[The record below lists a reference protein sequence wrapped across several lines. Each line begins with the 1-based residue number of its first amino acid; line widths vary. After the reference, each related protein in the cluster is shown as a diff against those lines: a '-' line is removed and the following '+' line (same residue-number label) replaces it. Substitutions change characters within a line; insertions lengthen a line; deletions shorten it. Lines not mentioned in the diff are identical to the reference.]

1 MNETGDPK
9 TPWLS
14 HLVKCGAQG
23 SANKQTKKQTNKVTA
38 IKTCIDPLPPCSP
51 QLQTC
56 LSAHA
61 HTCEYMHTYTHT
73 QAHTGTLIHTYPV
86 HIQNLNVKIMKI
98 KLKNKLSWCGK
109 CVTHMQRLTLL
120 RQAKW

>member
-1 MNETGDPK
+1 MKTETHIPHIHYVYIAYILPIHIY
-9 TPWLS
+9 TL
-14 HLVKCGAQG
+14 HTHM
-23 SANKQTKKQTNKVTA
+23 QTHYT
-38 IKTCIDPLPPCSP
+38 
-51 QLQTC
+51 
-56 LSAHA
+56 
-61 HTCEYMHTYTHT
+61 MHTYTHT